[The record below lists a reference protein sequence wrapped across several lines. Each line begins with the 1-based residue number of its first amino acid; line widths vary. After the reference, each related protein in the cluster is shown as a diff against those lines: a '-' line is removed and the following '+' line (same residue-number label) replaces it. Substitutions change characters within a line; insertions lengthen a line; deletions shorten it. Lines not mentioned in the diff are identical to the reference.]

1 VTGAIKEQIGKRK
14 SPIPPTP
21 TREVGVAGAKVAETE
36 GRVLRVE
43 VTTDMSD
50 DDDHSD
56 ESSDRRELEKARMAN
71 TPDEDPRGQTTE
83 VAEAETSD
91 TDTDE

>member
-1 VTGAIKEQIGKRK
+1 
-14 SPIPPTP
+14 
-21 TREVGVAGAKVAETE
+21 
-36 GRVLRVE
+36 VE

-83 VAEAETSD
+83 VADAETSD